1 MQKLKFMS
9 VKRIFQIAK
18 ELNISH
24 TDILNFLQS
33 RDVKINSHMSPVD
46 ESVHQMIMEEFA
58 KDKEQVDR
66 FRKEQVRKE
75 IHDTKLKEQQS
86 SSKKLELLSLSDQRE
101 LEKNETEK
109 KNQELEEKKK
119 QQEQEIQKKDE
130 ELRQRKK
137 ENEERK
143 KKQEEK
149 EKAHKTSSNLKAKAL
164 KKKFK
169 STKKLRSINLGNI
182 QTQIGKGTSKQP
194 SNKIVKKEDQVHKS
208 VKTKVKGILAQ
219 MDTKTKKKVHKRS
232 RTHDDEEILDPTE
245 KPTIKV
251 VEFSNVEELA
261 KI

>member
-1 MQKLKFMS
+1 MAKT
-9 VKRIFQIAK
+9 RIFQIAK
-18 ELNISH
+18 TLNISH
-24 TDILNFLQS
+24 TDILSFLKA
-33 RDVKINSHMSPVD
+33 RKIEVSSHMSPVD

-101 LEKNETEK
+101 LEKNEIEK
-109 KNQELEEKKK
+109 KNQELEEKKRRH
-119 QQEQEIQKKDE
+119 EEEIRKKDE
-130 ELRQRKK
+130 ESKQRIK
-137 ENEERK
+137 ETEKRK

-149 EKAHKTSSNLKAKAL
+149 ENKHKASSNLKAKAL

-182 QTQIGKGTSKQP
+182 QTEIGAGTSKQP
-194 SNKIVKKEDQVHKS
+194 SNKTVKKEDQVHKS

-219 MDTKTKKKVHKRS
+219 MDTKTKKKVH
-232 RTHDDEEILDPTE
+232 
-245 KPTIKV
+245 
-251 VEFSNVEELA
+251 
-261 KI
+261 